1 MRSKKLEHT
10 ALLGLGIQIAF
21 LCAGFALYS
30 VSGSTAV
37 YAEIWHMIPGLL
49 VWFTVLLHGRQRR
62 LADEEREELE
72 ELKKERLSE
81 ELFEETELD
90 TMRARTGLRIFQ
102 KYFVPALSVLISLSL
117 GFLVYHVVAGTW
129 PRVGTVEVQQPA
141 VVGVG
146 MLFITFVGFLI
157 GKYCAGLARDK
168 KFRLLRAAAGYILG
182 NVAVCLLITLSMG
195 AMHFGI
201 LWPER
206 ILTYVI
212 PVLMGLLALEIIL
225 NLVLDIYRPRVPGQE
240 PRPPYDSRL
249 LGLFAEPE
257 GVLRTLAATLDYQFG
272 FKVSETW
279 FYRFMERAIVPLIVV
294 WLVTL
299 WLLTCLGVVHQNEVA
314 FIESFGR
321 PRLKSADESAGLRA
335 TVYEP
340 GYYLKLPWPFEV
352 VRRVPAYETHRLEL
366 GKVEYEELKKPPEE
380 EQQTPVM
387 TNPNIVLW
395 GERHIQPQEGYEMEF
410 LVPPPTEEE
419 AVAEE
424 GAAEAQGLPWL
435 TRASA
440 FVQYQVKREEDGTID
455 PQAVWQYYYRHS
467 NAENMI
473 RHLAYGTLSEIAAS
487 QNLQAWMS
495 GERDEFN
502 QRFKKELQRVVDKH
516 GLGARIVSAAVPV
529 VSPPP
534 EVASAFQSVYGAVQ
548 QKQATIAEAQ
558 AQAKQMVEEAKSEA
572 VQRTAEAESY
582 RYEVTKL
589 ANAQANRFETQAK
602 AYERAPEVYRYRKYL
617 TALEDLLVGHRLYL
631 LPVDQDRVQILD
643 LQERMRSEL
652 LQFDVEEATQ

>member
-10 ALLGLGIQIAF
+10 ALLGLGIQVAF

-37 YAEIWHMIPGLL
+37 YAEIWHMIPGLI

-62 LADEEREELE
+62 LAAEEREELE
-72 ELKKERLSE
+72 ELKKARLSE

-90 TMRARTGLRIFQ
+90 TMRARTGLRIFE
-102 KYFVPALSVLISLSL
+102 KYFVPALSILISLSL
-117 GFLVYHVVAGTW
+117 GLLAYYVIAGTW
-129 PRVGTVEVQQPA
+129 PRVGAAEVQKPA

-157 GKYCAGLARDK
+157 GKYCAGLAQEK
-168 KFRLLRAAAGYILG
+168 EFRLLRATAGYILG
-182 NVAVCLLITLSMG
+182 NVAVGLLITLSMG

-201 LWPER
+201 RWPER
-206 ILTYVI
+206 VLTYVI
-212 PVLMGLLALEIIL
+212 PILMGLLALEIIL
-225 NLVLDIYRPRVPGQE
+225 NLVLDIYRPRVPGQQ

-257 GVLRTLAATLDYQFG
+257 GVLRTVASTLDYQFG

-299 WLLTCLGVVHQNEVA
+299 WLLTCLVVVHQNEVA

-321 PRLKSADESAGLRA
+321 PRLKSADKADGLSAS
-335 TVYEP
+335 VYEP

-352 VRRVPAYETHRLEL
+352 ARHVPAYQTHRIEL
-366 GKVEYEELKKPPEE
+366 GKIRFEEGERPPQP

-395 GERHIQPQEGYEMEF
+395 TERHIEPQEGFEMEF
-410 LVPPPTEEE
+410 LVPSP
-419 AVAEE
+419 
-424 GAAEAQGLPWL
+424 AEAAGAGDDREDARGLPWL
-435 TRASA
+435 TRATA
-440 FVQYQVKREEDGTID
+440 FVQYQVKRREDGTID
-455 PQAVWQYYYRHS
+455 PAAVWRYYYHHAG
-467 NAENMI
+467 AEKMI
-473 RHLAYGTLSEIAAS
+473 RHLAYSQLSQIAAS
-487 QNLQAWMS
+487 QDLQAWMS
-495 GERDEFN
+495 GERNEFN
-502 QRFKKELQRVVDKH
+502 RRFKVKLQNAVDRHELGTD
-516 GLGARIVSAAVPV
+516 IVAAAVPM

-548 QKQATIAEAQ
+548 EKQATIAEAR
-558 AQAKQMVEEAKSEA
+558 ANAKEMVEEAKAEA
-572 VQRTAEAESY
+572 VKRTAEAESY
-582 RYEVTKL
+582 RYRVTEL
-589 ANAQANRFETQAK
+589 ADAQAERFGTQAS

-617 TALEDLLVGHRLYL
+617 TALERLLLGHRLYL

-643 LQERMRSEL
+643 LQERLRSEL
-652 LQFDVEEATQ
+652 LEFDVEEATQ